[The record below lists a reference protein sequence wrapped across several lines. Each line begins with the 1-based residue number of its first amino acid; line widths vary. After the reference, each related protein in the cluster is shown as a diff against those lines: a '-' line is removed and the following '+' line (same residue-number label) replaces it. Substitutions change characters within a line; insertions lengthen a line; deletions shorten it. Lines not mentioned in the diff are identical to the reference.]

1 MKFNVRSTDIP
12 LSSPLSLYYAANVFF
27 KQLLSDTQL
36 QKKNLNV
43 QIAKKCRKM

>member
-12 LSSPLSLYYAANVFF
+12 LSSPLSLYYAAKFF

-36 QKKNLNV
+36 QKKTSMC
-43 QIAKKCRKM
+43 K